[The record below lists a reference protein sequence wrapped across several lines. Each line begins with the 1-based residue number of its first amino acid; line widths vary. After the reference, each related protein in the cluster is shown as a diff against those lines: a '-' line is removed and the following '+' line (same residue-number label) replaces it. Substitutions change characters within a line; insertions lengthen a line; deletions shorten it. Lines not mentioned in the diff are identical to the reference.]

1 MENEEKKM
9 KQKWKNVGY
18 NTIYSEKKSSL
29 PFQISKEG
37 AISEDG

>member
-1 MENEEKKM
+1 MENE
-9 KQKWKNVGY
+9 QKWKSVGY
-18 NTIYSEKKSSL
+18 NTIDSEKKSPL